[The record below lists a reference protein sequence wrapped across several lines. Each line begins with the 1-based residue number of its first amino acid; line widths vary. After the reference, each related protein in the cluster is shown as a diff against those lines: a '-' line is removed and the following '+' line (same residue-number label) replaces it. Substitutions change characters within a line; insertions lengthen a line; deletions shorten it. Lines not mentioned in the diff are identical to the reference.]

1 MIEHHIDIPT
11 GDGAMNSF
19 VVHPEEGGPFPVVL
33 FYMDAPGKREELHDM
48 ARRIAAVG
56 YYVVLPNLYYRVTRE
71 FTLVRD
77 EGGMK
82 RMFELMHGVSN
93 AMAMRDTAAMLAYV
107 DGQPQARARALG
119 VVGYCMSGPF
129 VFAAAAAFADRIRCA
144 ASIYGA
150 GLVTDR
156 PDSPH
161 LTAAQIRGEIYF
173 ACAEIDRWAP
183 RDQIDQLAAQLAA
196 SGINYRLEW
205 YPGSQHGFAFPQR
218 AGIYDKPSAER
229 HWERLFAMFRRNL
242 T

>member
-11 GDGAMNSF
+11 ADGAMNSF

-77 EGGMK
+77 EAGMK
-82 RMFELMHGVSN
+82 YMFELMHGVSN
-93 AMAMRDTAAMLAYV
+93 AMALRDTAAMVAFV
-107 DGQPQARARALG
+107 DGQPPARAQALG

-129 VFAAAAAFADRIRCA
+129 VFAAAAALADRIRCA

-161 LTAAQIRGEIYF
+161 LTAAHIRGEIYF

-183 RDQIDQLAAQLAA
+183 KDQIDGLDALLAA

>member
-1 MIEHHIDIPT
+1 
-11 GDGAMNSF
+11 
-19 VVHPEEGGPFPVVL
+19 
-33 FYMDAPGKREELHDM
+33 M
-48 ARRIAAVG
+48 AI
-56 YYVVLPNLYYRVTRE
+56 
-71 FTLVRD
+71 
-77 EGGMK
+77 
-82 RMFELMHGVSN
+82 
-93 AMAMRDTAAMLAYV
+93 RDTAAMLAFV
-107 DGQPQARARALG
+107 DGQPQARAQALG

-129 VFAAAAAFADRIRCA
+129 VFAAAAAFPDRIRCA

-183 RDQIDQLAAQLAA
+183 KEQIDGLAAQLAA

-205 YPGSQHGFAFPQR
+205 YPGAQHGFAFPQR

-242 T
+242 S